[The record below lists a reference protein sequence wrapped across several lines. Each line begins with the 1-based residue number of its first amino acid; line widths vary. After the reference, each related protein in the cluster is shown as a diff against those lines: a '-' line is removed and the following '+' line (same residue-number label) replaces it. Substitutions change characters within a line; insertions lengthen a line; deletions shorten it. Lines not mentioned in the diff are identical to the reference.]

1 MALPDFTLKGKVAI
15 VTGARRGIGQGI
27 AICFAEAGADVA
39 ICDAVVEDGELEKTA
54 QEIKRSSRRALA
66 MKVDVSQKGQ
76 VDAFV
81 EKTIAAFG
89 SVDIL
94 VNNAGIAGGPPL
106 IDESLENFQHTMDIN
121 LKGVYL
127 FAQAVGRWMITRKKG
142 SIINIASG
150 AGLRGFSTR
159 NSYNISK
166 AGVIMLTKVMAR
178 DLAKY
183 NVRVNAIAPTN
194 LKSEM
199 TRAMWSDPKV
209 LAAEASRIPI
219 GRLAEVQDILG
230 PALLLASD
238 ASGYITGDTILLDG
252 GQLA

>member
-27 AICFAEAGADVA
+27 AVCFAEAGADVA
-39 ICDAVVEDGELEKTA
+39 ICDAVVEDGELDKTA
-54 QEIKRSSRRALA
+54 QEIKRLGRRAFA
-66 MKVDVSQKGQ
+66 MKVDVSQKEE

-81 EKTIAAFG
+81 EKAISTLG
-89 SVDIL
+89 SIDIL

-106 IDESLENFQHTMDIN
+106 VEESLENFQRTMDVN

-127 FAQAVGRWMITRKKG
+127 FCQAVGRKMVIRKKG
-142 SIINIASG
+142 SIVNIASG

-199 TRAMWSDPKV
+199 TREMWSDPKV
-209 LAAEASRIPI
+209 LAAEAGRIPI

>member
-27 AICFAEAGADVA
+27 AVCFAEAGADTA

-54 QEIKRSSRRALA
+54 QAIKRLGRRAFA
-66 MKVDVSQKGQ
+66 MKVDVSQKDE

-81 EKTIAAFG
+81 EQAISALG
-89 SVDIL
+89 SIDVL

-106 IDESLENFQHTMDIN
+106 VEESLENFQRTMDVN

-127 FAQAVGRWMITRKKG
+127 FCQAVGKRMVIRKKG
-142 SIINIASG
+142 SIVNIASG

-178 DLAKY
+178 DLAKF

-194 LKSEM
+194 LRSEM
-199 TRAMWSDPKV
+199 TREMWSDPKV
-209 LAAEASRIPI
+209 LAAESGRIPI